1 MQARERDV
9 AGTQAA
15 SVSGSLF
22 RSVAT
27 TLAAKS
33 LAIVGASER
42 ARWPSEIFRNLREF
56 GYPGRIALVNPR
68 QKSVFG
74 QRCFPSLRALPEPVD
89 HALVIVPA
97 PEVPD
102 VLTAAE
108 ETGVGSATVYASML
122 GDGDA
127 PESKAR
133 GAWLEEFTAKS
144 RLRVA
149 GPNCMGAYSYRERLF
164 GYPNTDLCRLAP
176 GPVACIFQS
185 GGLLQFW
192 MKAAAERGLRY
203 SYCITSGNEPDLGL
217 ADYLN
222 FVIDDPHT
230 RQVVLFVEGIRRPQA
245 FMHAAGRALA
255 MGKPI
260 LAIKTGAT
268 AQSQAASQ
276 SHTGA
281 IAGDYAAYLAMCD
294 RYGIINHR
302 SLDDLVETALAF
314 EGGRLPRGPRI
325 GFVTNSGATVDLLY
339 DYAEAESAAIP
350 DFTEET
356 KAALLPLMQA
366 GITPRNPLD
375 VGIPSTLEV
384 AAKLCETAARDPNI
398 DMVAWTSPMPRT
410 GEPWGDPAALR
421 QLLDKTDKPIVAF
434 GRVIQQLSDEQLALH
449 QAAGFPFLQGIE
461 PTIRALGGLW
471 FHAARRGR
479 LPAMPARAP
488 PSDLSPATLQAT
500 LARYGIALPE
510 SYAAANA
517 AEAASA
523 AERIGFP
530 VALKIRS
537 RDVLHKTEAGGV
549 ALDLQNREAVQA
561 AAEALMASVRT
572 AQPSARID
580 GFLVQEMVAGVEA
593 IVGARSDAFYG
604 PLLLIGAGGV
614 LVELVEDASL
624 RLLPVSSDEVAAM
637 IDDLR
642 LARSLAGFRGGPAAD
657 RAALEAA
664 AVALG
669 RFFLD
674 HRARIKELEINPL
687 IVRAAEPIR
696 DRRARASKPGKDAT
710 GAIAVD
716 VRVLWQEGAETV

>member
-1 MQARERDV
+1 MQARERDL
-9 AGTQAA
+9 AGSEAA
-15 SVSGSLF
+15 SAAKSLF
-22 RSVAT
+22 RSAVS
-27 TLAAKS
+27 TLQAKS

-56 GYPGRIALVNPR
+56 GYGGRVALINPR
-68 QKSVFG
+68 QKEVYG
-74 QRCFPSLRALPEPVD
+74 QRSFPSLRDLPEPVD

-97 PEVPD
+97 TAVAD
-102 VLTAAE
+102 VLVAAE
-108 ETGVGSATVYASML
+108 ETGVASATVYASML
-122 GDGDA
+122 GDGDD

-133 GAWLEEFTAKS
+133 GAWLKDFTAKS

-185 GGLLQFW
+185 GGLIQFW

-203 SYCITSGNEPDLGL
+203 SYCITSGNEPDLSL

-230 RQVVLFVEGIRRPQA
+230 RQVILFIEGIRRPQA

-268 AQSQAASQ
+268 APSRAASH

-281 IAGDYAAYLAMCD
+281 IAGDYAAYLAMCE
-294 RYGIINHR
+294 RYGIVNFR
-302 SLDDLVETALAF
+302 SLDDLVEAALAF
-314 EGGRLPRGPRI
+314 DGGRLPKGPRI

-339 DYAEAESAAIP
+339 DYADTEGAAMP
-350 DFTEET
+350 DFTDET
-356 KAALLPLMQA
+356 KAALLPLMQQ
-366 GITPRNPLD
+366 GITPKNPLD

-398 DMVAWTSPMPRT
+398 DMVAWTAPMPRK

-421 QLLDKTDKPIVAF
+421 QILDKTDKPIVAF
-434 GRVIQQLSDEQLALH
+434 GRVIQQLSEEQLADH
-449 QAAGFPFLQGIE
+449 RAAGFPFLQGIE
-461 PTIRALGGLW
+461 PTIRALRGLW

-479 LPAMPARAP
+479 LPSTPPPAP
-488 PSDLSPATLQAT
+488 PSDLSPATLEAT
-500 LARYGIALPE
+500 LARYGITLPR
-510 SYAAANA
+510 SQVVATA

-537 RDVLHKTEAGGV
+537 RDILHKTEVGGV
-549 ALDLQNREAVQA
+549 ALDLHDRDAVEA
-561 AAEALMASVRT
+561 AAEALTASARA
-572 AQPSARID
+572 AQASARID
-580 GFLVQEMVAGVEA
+580 GFLVQEMVAGIEA
-593 IVGARSDAFYG
+593 IVGAHNDPLYG
-604 PLLLIGAGGV
+604 PLLLVGSGGV
-614 LVELVEDASL
+614 LVELVEDAAL
-624 RLLPVSSDEVAAM
+624 GLLPVVAEEVGAM
-637 IDDLR
+637 IDGLK
-642 LARSLAGFRGGPAAD
+642 LARRLAGFRGGPAAD

-664 AVALG
+664 ALALG

-674 HRARIKELEINPL
+674 HRARIKEIEINPL
-687 IVRAAEPIR
+687 IVG
-696 DRRARASKPGKDAT
+696 ARKA

-716 VRVLWQEGAETV
+716 VRVMWQEGTEEP

>member
-1 MQARERDV
+1 MQARERDL
-9 AGTQAA
+9 AGTEAA
-15 SVSGSLF
+15 SAAKGLF
-22 RSVAT
+22 RSAIS
-27 TLAAKS
+27 TLQAKS

-56 GYPGRIALVNPR
+56 GYGGRVALINPR
-68 QKSVFG
+68 QKEVYG
-74 QRCFPSLRALPEPVD
+74 QRCFASLRDLPEPVD

-97 PEVPD
+97 PAVAD
-102 VLTAAE
+102 VLVAAE
-108 ETGVGSATVYASML
+108 ETGVASATVYASML
-122 GDGDA
+122 GDGDD

-133 GAWLEEFTAKS
+133 GAWLKDFTAKS

-164 GYPNTDLCRLAP
+164 GYPNTDLCRLVP

-185 GGLLQFW
+185 GGLIQFW

-203 SYCITSGNEPDLGL
+203 SYCITSGNEPDLSL

-230 RQVVLFVEGIRRPQA
+230 RQVILFIEGIRRPQA

-268 AQSQAASQ
+268 AQSRAASQ

-281 IAGDYAAYLAMCD
+281 IAGDYAAYLAMCE
-294 RYGIINHR
+294 RYGIVNFR
-302 SLDDLVETALAF
+302 SLDDLVEAALAF
-314 EGGRLPRGPRI
+314 DGGRLPKGPRI

-339 DYAEAESAAIP
+339 DYAAHEGAAMP

-356 KAALLPLMQA
+356 KAALLPLMQQ
-366 GITPRNPLD
+366 GITPKNPLD

-384 AAKLCETAARDPNI
+384 AAKLCETAARDRNI
-398 DMVAWTSPMPRT
+398 DMVAWTAPMPRK
-410 GEPWGDPAALR
+410 GDPWGDPAALR
-421 QLLDKTDKPIVAF
+421 QILDRTDKPIVAF
-434 GRVIQQLSDEQLALH
+434 GRVIQQLSEEQLADH
-449 QAAGFPFLQGIE
+449 RAAGFPFLQGIE

-479 LPAMPARAP
+479 LPATPPAPP
-488 PSDLSPATLQAT
+488 PSDLSPANLDAA
-500 LARYGIALPE
+500 LARYGIALPK
-510 SYAAANA
+510 SQVVATA
-517 AEAASA
+517 AEAATA

-530 VALKIRS
+530 IALKVRS
-537 RDVLHKTEAGGV
+537 RDILHKTEVGGV
-549 ALDLQNREAVQA
+549 ALHLRDRDAVEA
-561 AAEALMASVRT
+561 AAEALSTRA
-572 AQPSARID
+572 AQASARIE
-580 GFLVQEMVAGVEA
+580 GFLVQEMVAGIEA
-593 IVGARSDAFYG
+593 IVGTRSDPLYG
-604 PLLLIGAGGV
+604 PLLLVGAGGV
-614 LVELVEDASL
+614 LVELVEDAAL
-624 RLLPVSSDEVAAM
+624 RLLPVAAEEVGAM
-637 IDDLR
+637 IDGLK
-642 LARSLAGFRGGPAAD
+642 LARRLAGFRGEAAAD

-664 AVALG
+664 ALALG

-674 HRARIKELEINPL
+674 HRARIKEIEINPL
-687 IVRAAEPIR
+687 IVRAHKA
-696 DRRARASKPGKDAT
+696 

-716 VRVLWQEGAETV
+716 VRVLWQEGTEEA